1 MIESSAENAEVYSVK
16 PALAQV
22 WIGLYRVPW
31 TWSDN
36 SEYSF
41 KNWLPLQPDNF
52 LFNQFCV
59 VENALHQWN
68 DEPCALE
75 FPFIC
80 QKGDSSVTQRK
91 LLGFQILQYLSLMF
105 VSAFLLYFS
114 VSQSKKMV
122 VRIRTVTDADM
133 TDPAINARILQ
144 QVKLSFPRFVFVH
157 LWQMTEDEWQEAA
170 ESTTKNISFILPQ
183 LGAELASQGLTN
195 FTLQWKTLP
204 IKQKENWEK
213 ALDVDLYYCI

>member
-1 MIESSAENAEVYSVK
+1 LGRSLKESCWSLDSHQKKNGIIYQFISTLKTWDSAREYCREYHTDMAMIESSAENAEVYSVK

-80 QKGDSSVTQRK
+80 QKGDSSLKFIANRRQ
-91 LLGFQILQYLSLMF
+91 QY
-105 VSAFLLYFS
+105 VC
-114 VSQSKKMV
+114 V
-122 VRIRTVTDADM
+122 VYYT
-133 TDPAINARILQ
+133 
-144 QVKLSFPRFVFVH
+144 
-157 LWQMTEDEWQEAA
+157 
-170 ESTTKNISFILPQ
+170 
-183 LGAELASQGLTN
+183 LT
-195 FTLQWKTLP
+195 
-204 IKQKENWEK
+204 
-213 ALDVDLYYCI
+213 